1 MSIDIRKEAHM
12 NTPDKSTINKVIDGI
27 ASHEEAKQ
35 VTEWFS
41 STVEGQA
48 YLSALISRDFHSM
61 EAGELDANLPIAA
74 ISEEML
80 ENIFKAI
87 RRKKI
92 RRYSWRVAA
101 VLIPFVLFMSLIS
114 YTNSQINLFGAPTYS
129 EIYAPKGEQVR
140 VFFQDGSEAYLNSDT
155 KIRYPKQFGLFNRK
169 IFLEGEAFFKIAS
182 NKNRPFIV
190 DINNSSIKVT
200 GTSFN
205 VKAYKHDELL
215 EVVLQEGK
223 ITFNTPQQSYQM
235 LPGQLAV
242 YDKIKGLCTIKNV
255 LNSSEA
261 SMWKDNYFVFRDTPL
276 AEVLKA
282 VNRRFDV
289 DFNIRDPKALKY
301 SYTITTRHT
310 SIENLVKELEIIA
323 PVKFNLN
330 NNVINISL
338 K

>member
-1 MSIDIRKEAHM
+1 M
-12 NTPDKSTINKVIDGI
+12 NTPDKDTPNKDTINRVIDGI
-27 ASHEEAKQ
+27 ASHDEAKQ

-41 STVEGQA
+41 TTVEGQA
-48 YLSALISRDFHSM
+48 YLSALINRDFHLM
-61 EAGELDANLPIAA
+61 EAGELEANLPITA

-80 ENIFKAI
+80 ENIFKTI

-92 RRYSWRVAA
+92 RRYTWRVAA
-101 VLIPFVLFMSLIS
+101 VLIPFVLFINLIS
-114 YTNSQINLFGAPTYS
+114 YTNSQVNLFGEPAYS
-129 EIYAPKGEQVR
+129 EIYTPKGEQVR

-169 IFLEGEAFFKIAS
+169 IFLEGEAFFKIAT

-200 GTSFN
+200 ETSFN